1 MGYLIKK
8 QVQEI
13 VTAKITL
20 TSAELLT
27 PGFIVNIPEYPAIPG
42 YFWNVLYM
50 NGNIVNGTIP
60 YIGNSAIHI
69 QTLTALNVQAIFPK
83 IYMNSAVNSW
93 IAADPAPGLLTLQ
106 YVVNDG
112 LQIHNPGILTV
123 GDTELIIYVG
133 ANLIQQ

>member
-20 TSAELLT
+20 TAADLLT
-27 PGFIVNIPEYPAIPG
+27 PGFIVNIPEYSATTG
-42 YFWNVLYM
+42 YFWQVLYM

-60 YIGNSAIHI
+60 YAGSSAIHV
-69 QTLTALNVQAIFPK
+69 QASTALNLQYRFTGAF
-83 IYMNSAVNSW
+83 MSGAVNNW
-93 IAADPAPGLLTLQ
+93 IAAGIPGGSPTIQ

-112 LQIHNPGILTV
+112 LEIHNPGTLTL
-123 GDTELIIYVG
+123 GDTELIIYLG
-133 ANLIQQ
+133 AILIQQ